1 MNYKVKKAFKDS
13 KKYLIVFLILY
24 VILEILLIA
33 PIAVAIMQNTDIDGK
48 VAISGTIESF
58 MKEAGSLTSVTRIA
72 KYNADNVNR
81 DAVIYDLNDIESLY
95 YDKPIVNKKKMSFEI
110 RTINKGT
117 ILNIDPEA
125 YKMTVPLDAKYV
137 LVPVIVDV
145 ASNVKSASLFFFL

>member
-48 VAISGTIESF
+48 VAISGMIESF

-72 KYNADNVNR
+72 KYNAGNTFLKSSIWF
-81 DAVIYDLNDIESLY
+81 A
-95 YDKPIVNKKKMSFEI
+95 
-110 RTINKGT
+110 
-117 ILNIDPEA
+117 IL
-125 YKMTVPLDAKYV
+125 
-137 LVPVIVDV
+137 
-145 ASNVKSASLFFFL
+145 FLLL